1 MKNKGFGFAVMSEH
15 VQKEL
20 LKLYGIEFHGNIIII
35 EEATSTRIKRPDEQN
50 TGLLRS
56 RLNEPSFP
64 SAQFAMENYE
74 IRGKRGI
81 ICKRVKQ
88 FETVI
93 SESVCS
99 EITISKKK
107 CFCMGIYRPPN
118 FNNLDTFFKEVSD
131 SLSLSKASLAY
142 ENFIIMGDF
151 NIDINTAGI
160 YVDKLEEFCNLFNLT
175 TLIKTETCC
184 TKNQKSTIDLF
195 LTNIYLS
202 FQKTRT
208 AETGINDYHELI
220 STFLKSHDTLLKSKI
235 IYCRNYKNFNE
246 ELLLKDLENSN
257 LSANSD
263 NPH

>member
-1 MKNKGFGFAVMSEH
+1 
-15 VQKEL
+15 
-20 LKLYGIEFHGNIIII
+20 
-35 EEATSTRIKRPDEQN
+35 
-50 TGLLRS
+50 
-56 RLNEPSFP
+56 
-64 SAQFAMENYE
+64 
-74 IRGKRGI
+74 
-81 ICKRVKQ
+81 
-88 FETVI
+88 
-93 SESVCS
+93 
-99 EITISKKK
+99 
-107 CFCMGIYRPPN
+107 MGIYRPPN

-195 LTNIYLS
+195 LTNISLS